1 MSVVSLSLT
10 GLLQIH
16 IPFVHG
22 LVVGP
27 IANPSILKKISAFQ
41 LLNSIVTI
49 YENDTCLGNGLLRMI
64 CPYVEVQ
71 LCKAL
76 QSRKWKV

>member
-27 IANPSILKKISAFQ
+27 IANPSILKNTSISINQ
-41 LLNSIVTI
+41 YNSL
-49 YENDTCLGNGLLRMI
+49 DL
-64 CPYVEVQ
+64 
-71 LCKAL
+71 
-76 QSRKWKV
+76 